1 MQGATFIMKAEE
13 LKTIVVIGAGAMGQQ
28 IAMNTAIKGRKSGY
42 QVKLCDSMPAA
53 LERASQWAESYL
65 AGRVAKGRLTQE
77 QADEVKDNLTITQDV
92 DGAVEQA
99 DLVVEAII
107 EKLDAKRELFGRISK
122 ICRPDAVLA
131 TNSSNIVSSKLADVT
146 EHPERLL
153 NIHYFNPALVM
164 ELVEIVRGP
173 HTGDAAVEVAKTF
186 AVNTGKS
193 PIVLKKEIAGFVANR
208 INAAVAHE
216 ALSLLEKGIASVED
230 IDTACEKGLN
240 YPMGP
245 FRLMDLTGIDV
256 NYYVRVDR
264 FAESQDP
271 FDAPHPLVVEKF
283 KRGEFG
289 KKTGKGWYDYSDHKQ
304 TEKKS

>member
-1 MQGATFIMKAEE
+1 MKIEDV
-13 LKTIVVIGAGAMGQQ
+13 KTVVVVGAGVMGQQ
-28 IAMNTAIKGRKSGY
+28 IAMNTAIKGRASGY
-42 QVKLCDSMPAA
+42 QVILCDSFPAA
-53 LERASQWAESYL
+53 VEKAQAWADQYL
-65 AGRVAKGRLTQE
+65 DGRVAKGRLTQE
-77 QADEVKDNLTITQDV
+77 QVDQVKANFTVSQDV
-92 DGAVEQA
+92 DGSAAKA
-99 DLVVEAII
+99 DLLIEAIV
-107 EKLDAKRELFGRISK
+107 EKLDVKRELFGRISK
-122 ICRPDAVLA
+122 LCKPDTVLG

-173 HTGDAAVEVAKTF
+173 HTGDEAVEVARAF

-216 ALSLLEKGIASVED
+216 ALSLLRKGVATVED
-230 IDTACEKGLN
+230 IDTACEKGLH

-264 FAESQDP
+264 YAESHDP
-271 FDAPHPLVVEKF
+271 FDAPDPLVIEKF

-289 KKTGKGWYDYSDHKQ
+289 KKTGKGWYDYTDQ
-304 TEKKS
+304 EKK

>member
-1 MQGATFIMKAEE
+1 MKSEDI
-13 LKTIVVIGAGAMGQQ
+13 KTVVVVGAGVMGQQ
-28 IAMNTAIKGRKSGY
+28 IAMNTAIKGRASGY
-42 QVKLCDSMPAA
+42 QVILCDSFPAA
-53 LERASQWAESYL
+53 VEKARAWADQYL
-65 AGRVAKGRLTQE
+65 DGRVAKGRLTQE
-77 QADEVKDNLTITQDV
+77 QVDQVKANFTVSQDV
-92 DGAVEQA
+92 DGSAAKA
-99 DLVVEAII
+99 DLLIEAIV
-107 EKLDAKRELFGRISK
+107 EKLDVKRELFGRISK
-122 ICRPDAVLA
+122 LCKPDTVLG

-173 HTGDAAVEVAKTF
+173 HTGDEAVEVARAF

-216 ALSLLEKGIASVED
+216 ALSLLRKGVATVED
-230 IDTACEKGLN
+230 IDTACEKGLH

-264 FAESQDP
+264 YAESHDP
-271 FDAPHPLVVEKF
+271 FDAPDPLVIEKF
-283 KRGEFG
+283 KKGEFG
-289 KKTGKGWYDYSDHKQ
+289 KKTGKGWYDYSDHA
-304 TEKKS
+304 KK

>member
-1 MQGATFIMKAEE
+1 MKIEDV
-13 LKTIVVIGAGAMGQQ
+13 KTVVVVGAGVMGQQ
-28 IAMNTAIKGRKSGY
+28 IAMNTAIKGRASGY
-42 QVKLCDSMPAA
+42 QVILCDSFPAA
-53 LERASQWAESYL
+53 VEKAQAWADQYL
-65 AGRVAKGRLTQE
+65 DGRVAKGRLTQE
-77 QADEVKDNLTITQDV
+77 QVDQVKANFTVSQDV
-92 DGAVEQA
+92 DGSAAKA
-99 DLVVEAII
+99 DLLIEAIV
-107 EKLDAKRELFGRISK
+107 EKLDVKRELFGRISK
-122 ICRPDAVLA
+122 LCKPDTVLG

-173 HTGDAAVEVAKTF
+173 HSGDEAVEVARAF

-216 ALSLLEKGIASVED
+216 ALSLLRKGVATVED
-230 IDTACEKGLN
+230 IDTACEKGLH

-264 FAESQDP
+264 YAESHDP
-271 FDAPHPLVVEKF
+271 FDAPDPLVIEKF
-283 KRGEFG
+283 KKGEFG
-289 KKTGKGWYDYSDHKQ
+289 KKTGKGWYDYSDQ
-304 TEKKS
+304 AKK

>member
-1 MQGATFIMKAEE
+1 MKIEDV
-13 LKTIVVIGAGAMGQQ
+13 KTVVVVGAGVMGQQ
-28 IAMNTAIKGRKSGY
+28 IAMNTAIKGRASGY
-42 QVKLCDSMPAA
+42 QVILCDSFPAA
-53 LERASQWAESYL
+53 VEKAQAWADQYL
-65 AGRVAKGRLTQE
+65 DGRVAKGRLTQE
-77 QADEVKDNLTITQDV
+77 QVDQVKANFTVSQDV
-92 DGAVEQA
+92 DGSAAKA
-99 DLVVEAII
+99 DLIIEAIV
-107 EKLDAKRELFGRISK
+107 EKLDVKRELFGRISK
-122 ICRPDAVLA
+122 LCKPDTVLG

-173 HTGDAAVEVAKTF
+173 HSGDEAVEVARTF

-216 ALSLLEKGIASVED
+216 ALSLLRKGVATVED
-230 IDTACEKGLN
+230 IDTACEKGLH

-264 FAESQDP
+264 YAESHDP
-271 FDAPHPLVVEKF
+271 FDAPDPLVIEKF

-289 KKTGKGWYDYSDHKQ
+289 KKTGKGWYDYTDQ
-304 TEKKS
+304 EKK

>member
-1 MQGATFIMKAEE
+1 MKSEDI
-13 LKTIVVIGAGAMGQQ
+13 KTVVVVGAGVMGQQ
-28 IAMNTAIKGRKSGY
+28 IAMNTAIKGRASGY
-42 QVKLCDSMPAA
+42 QVILCDSFPAA
-53 LERASQWAESYL
+53 VEKARAWADQYL
-65 AGRVAKGRLTQE
+65 DGRVAKGRLTQE
-77 QADEVKDNLTITQDV
+77 QVDQVKANFTVSQDV
-92 DGAVEQA
+92 DGSAAKA
-99 DLVVEAII
+99 DLLIEAIV
-107 EKLDAKRELFGRISK
+107 EKLDVKRELFGRISK
-122 ICRPDAVLA
+122 LCKPDTVLG
-131 TNSSNIVSSKLADVT
+131 TNSSNIVSSQLADVT

-173 HTGDAAVEVAKTF
+173 HTGDEAVEVARAF

-216 ALSLLEKGIASVED
+216 ALSLLRKGVATVED
-230 IDTACEKGLN
+230 IDTACEKGLH

-264 FAESQDP
+264 YAESHDP
-271 FDAPHPLVVEKF
+271 FDAPDPLVIEKF
-283 KRGEFG
+283 NKGEFG
-289 KKTGKGWYDYSDHKQ
+289 KKTGKGWYDYTGQ
-304 TEKKS
+304 AKK

>member
-1 MQGATFIMKAEE
+1 MKAEDV
-13 LKTIVVIGAGAMGQQ
+13 KTIAVIGAGAMGQQ
-28 IAMNTAIKGRKSGY
+28 IAMNTAIKGLSSGY
-42 QVKLCDSMPAA
+42 RVILCDSFPAA
-53 LERASQWAESYL
+53 LEKAEKWADSYL

-77 QADEVKDNLTITQDV
+77 TVDRVKANLTITGDV
-92 DGAVEQA
+92 DGAAEQA

-107 EKLDAKRELFGRISK
+107 EKLEAKRELFQRISK
-122 ICRPDAVLA
+122 ICKPDTVLA

-173 HTGDAAVEVAKTF
+173 HTGDEAVEIARAF

-193 PIVLKKEIAGFVANR
+193 PIILNKEIAGFVANR
-208 INAAVAHE
+208 INAAVVHE
-216 ALSLLEKGIASVED
+216 ALSLLEKGVASVED
-230 IDTACEKGLN
+230 IDIACEKGLN

-264 FAESQDP
+264 YAESHDP
-271 FDAPHPLVVEKF
+271 FDAPNPLVIEKF
-283 KRGEFG
+283 KKGEWG
-289 KKTGKGWYDYSDHKQ
+289 KKTGKGWYDYTDSK
-304 TEKKS
+304 TPEKK

>member
-1 MQGATFIMKAEE
+1 MKAEDV
-13 LKTIVVIGAGAMGQQ
+13 KTIAVIGAGAMGQQ
-28 IAMNTAIKGRKSGY
+28 IAMNTAIKGLSSGY
-42 QVKLCDSMPAA
+42 RVILCDSFPAA
-53 LERASQWAESYL
+53 LEKAEKWADSYL

-77 QADEVKDNLTITQDV
+77 TVDRVKANLTITGDV
-92 DGAVEQA
+92 DGAAEQA

-107 EKLDAKRELFGRISK
+107 EKLEAKRELFQRISK
-122 ICRPDAVLA
+122 ICKPDTVLA

-173 HTGDAAVEVAKTF
+173 HTGDEAVEIARTF

-193 PIVLKKEIAGFVANR
+193 PIILNKEIAGFVANR
-208 INAAVAHE
+208 INAAVVHE
-216 ALSLLEKGIASVED
+216 ALSLLEKGIASVKD

-264 FAESQDP
+264 YAESHDP
-271 FDAPHPLVVEKF
+271 FDAPNPLVIEKF
-283 KRGEFG
+283 KKGEWG
-289 KKTGKGWYDYSDHKQ
+289 KKTGKGWYDYTDSK
-304 TEKKS
+304 TPEKK

>member
-1 MQGATFIMKAEE
+1 MKIEDV
-13 LKTIVVIGAGAMGQQ
+13 KTVVVVGAGVMGQQ
-28 IAMNTAIKGRKSGY
+28 IAMNTAIKGRASGY
-42 QVKLCDSMPAA
+42 QVILCDSFPAA
-53 LERASQWAESYL
+53 VENAQAWADQYL
-65 AGRVAKGRLTQE
+65 DGRVAKGRLTQE
-77 QADEVKDNLTITQDV
+77 QVDQVKDNFTVSQDV
-92 DGAVEQA
+92 DGSAAKA
-99 DLVVEAII
+99 DLLIEAIV
-107 EKLDAKRELFGRISK
+107 EKLDVKRELFGRISK
-122 ICRPDAVLA
+122 LCKPDTVLG

-173 HTGDAAVEVAKTF
+173 HTGDEAVEVARAF

-216 ALSLLEKGIASVED
+216 ALSLLRKGIATVED
-230 IDTACEKGLN
+230 IDTACEKGLH

-264 FAESQDP
+264 YAESHDP
-271 FDAPHPLVVEKF
+271 FDAPDPLVIEKF
-283 KRGEFG
+283 KKGEFG
-289 KKTGKGWYDYSDHKQ
+289 KKTGKGWYDYSDQ
-304 TEKKS
+304 AKK

>member
-1 MQGATFIMKAEE
+1 MKIEDV
-13 LKTIVVIGAGAMGQQ
+13 KTVVVVGAGVMGQQ
-28 IAMNTAIKGRKSGY
+28 IAMNTAIKGRASGY
-42 QVKLCDSMPAA
+42 QVILCDSFPAA
-53 LERASQWAESYL
+53 VEKAQAWADQYL
-65 AGRVAKGRLTQE
+65 DGRVAKGRLTQE
-77 QADEVKDNLTITQDV
+77 QVDQVKDNFTVSQDV
-92 DGAVEQA
+92 DGSAAKA
-99 DLVVEAII
+99 DLLIEAIV
-107 EKLDAKRELFGRISK
+107 EKLDVKRELFARISK
-122 ICRPDAVLA
+122 LCKPDTVLG

-173 HTGDAAVEVAKTF
+173 HSGDEAVEVARAF

-216 ALSLLEKGIASVED
+216 ALSLLRKGVATVED
-230 IDTACEKGLN
+230 IDTACEKGLH

-264 FAESQDP
+264 YAESHDP
-271 FDAPHPLVVEKF
+271 FDAPDPLVIEKF

-289 KKTGKGWYDYSDHKQ
+289 KKTGKGWYDYTDQ
-304 TEKKS
+304 EKK

>member
-1 MQGATFIMKAEE
+1 MKAEDV
-13 LKTIVVIGAGAMGQQ
+13 KTIAVIGAGAMGQQ
-28 IAMNTAIKGRKSGY
+28 IAMNTAIKGLSSGY
-42 QVKLCDSMPAA
+42 RVILCDSFPAA
-53 LERASQWAESYL
+53 LEKAEKWADSYL

-77 QADEVKDNLTITQDV
+77 TVDRVKANLTITGDV
-92 DGAVEQA
+92 DGAAEQA

-107 EKLDAKRELFGRISK
+107 EKLEAKRELFQRISK
-122 ICRPDAVLA
+122 ICKPDAVLA

-173 HTGDAAVEVAKTF
+173 HTGDEAVEIARTF

-193 PIVLKKEIAGFVANR
+193 PIILNKEIAGFVANR
-208 INAAVAHE
+208 INAAVVHE
-216 ALSLLEKGIASVED
+216 ALSLLEKGIASVKD

-264 FAESQDP
+264 YAESHDP
-271 FDAPHPLVVEKF
+271 FDAPNPLVIEKF
-283 KRGEFG
+283 KKGEWG
-289 KKTGKGWYDYSDHKQ
+289 KKTGKGWYDYTDSK
-304 TEKKS
+304 TPEKK